1 MRLTSNSFIN
11 SCLRSLHYRLFSG
24 GLNPKEILSQPTL
37 SIDLAPWVLSILG
50 QTGYIVSIGGWQRV
64 NEIFRVRQQSTQGV
78 SNVSWEYGT
87 DMSDCLEVQDHLL
100 KALHMSSR
108 HQTWEPSYWW
118 HATIY
123 FPKWQNIKKIQ
134 FVLYACIGY
143 GMVDLLAQLP
153 FDLTKPDIFGI

>member
-1 MRLTSNSFIN
+1 MGHDNIN

-108 HQTWEPSYWW
+108 HQT
-118 HATIY
+118 
-123 FPKWQNIKKIQ
+123 
-134 FVLYACIGY
+134 
-143 GMVDLLAQLP
+143 
-153 FDLTKPDIFGI
+153 